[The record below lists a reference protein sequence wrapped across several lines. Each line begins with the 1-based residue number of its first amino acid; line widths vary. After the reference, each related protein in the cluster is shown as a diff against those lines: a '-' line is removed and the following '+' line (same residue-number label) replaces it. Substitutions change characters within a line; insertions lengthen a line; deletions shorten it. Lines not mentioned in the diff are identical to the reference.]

1 MAWHRQGKLIPRESS
16 KSEAV
21 STKAIC
27 TAMHQNEMG
36 KSRAESGRVRVEG
49 ERRRKKKVKMSVIL
63 CVSEK
68 EMSTQRRVREGM
80 MVKTESECVAVC

>member
-1 MAWHRQGKLIPRESS
+1 MIPRESS

-36 KSRAESGRVRVEG
+36 KSRAESGRVKVER

-68 EMSTQRRVREGM
+68 R
-80 MVKTESECVAVC
+80 